1 MTNRYG
7 LAFLSVDFH
16 LDNSREILPEVIDQ
30 AAAHFFQKHGVKP
43 LSANHRQTDLG
54 GNIRMNGDGFTR
66 CPMPVGLL
74 QIHPGIVGFAVVE
87 VCQLYR
93 AIQGYLPAFVGADT
107 LHRTIGVSQPQL
119 QQQGLA
125 IRCDAVGPGEHK
137 AAHRP
142 AAGHLRCE
150 GVLRLN
156 QLRNVIALVLQVMLV
171 RGEAGGKIL
180 SAHLFS
186 VEGQLIYSQRRCQN
200 LGMGNCFFR
209 FKGFAEGHD
218 SGGYLFLFENV
229 FPVGN
234 PSGLP
239 GGIQAAGSEGEAGA
253 VVFRF
258 IFDG

>member
-1 MTNRYG
+1 MDRNIFQRCMVPFN
-7 LAFLSVDFH
+7 L
-16 LDNSREILPEVIDQ
+16 IQID
-30 AAAHFFQKHGVKP
+30 AG
-43 LSANHRQTDLG
+43 
-54 GNIRMNGDGFTR
+54 IIGFT
-66 CPMPVGLL
+66 V
-74 QIHPGIVGFAVVE
+74 IE

-93 AIQGYLPAFVGADT
+93 AIQGYLPAFIGADASD
-107 LHRTIGVSQPQL
+107 RAVGRGQPQL

-125 IRCDAVGPGEHK
+125 AGCDAVFPGEHK

-150 GVLRLN
+150 GVPVFQQRG
-156 QLRNVIALVLQVMLV
+156 NVIALVLQIMLV
-171 RGEAGGKIL
+171 GGEAGGKVLI
-180 SAHLFS
+180 AHLFP
-186 VEGQLIYSQRRCQN
+186 VEGQLIYSQCRCQN

-209 FKGFAEGHD
+209 FKGFAEGHN
-218 SGGYLFLFENV
+218 SGGYPFLLENI

-239 GGIQAAGSEGEAGA
+239 GGVQAAGSEGKAGA